1 MRGDTVSN
9 QDRPCSDRRP
19 ATMTHPGYRMD
30 DPRSMDERV
39 SGRLNPNRP
48 TRNQWPTE
56 FSYPHDGIVAAEVP
70 RAAAPLPAGSY
81 RATGFQ
87 AQYRVLLNHAEDT
100 KSTRT
105 DDLQVFG
112 MEISPARGIRRHRGD
127 AGTPAS
133 DSLDSEG
140 HRVQAHARSQSTHT
154 GDSPRPHHGYR
165 VEAEITDHG
174 GGITNNFAMPTPAR
188 V

>member
-1 MRGDTVSN
+1 M
-9 QDRPCSDRRP
+9 
-19 ATMTHPGYRMD
+19 
-30 DPRSMDERV
+30 
-39 SGRLNPNRP
+39 
-48 TRNQWPTE
+48 
-56 FSYPHDGIVAAEVP
+56 
-70 RAAAPLPAGSY
+70 
-81 RATGFQ
+81 
-87 AQYRVLLNHAEDT
+87 RVLLNHAEDT

-140 HRVQAHARSQSTHT
+140 HRGQAHARSQSTRS

-165 VEAEITDHG
+165 VEAEMTDHG